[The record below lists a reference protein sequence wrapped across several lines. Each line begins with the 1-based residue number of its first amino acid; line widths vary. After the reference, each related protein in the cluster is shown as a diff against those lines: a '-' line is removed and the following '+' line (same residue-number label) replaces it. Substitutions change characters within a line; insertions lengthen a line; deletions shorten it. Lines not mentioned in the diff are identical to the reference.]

1 MTIQRYTDG
10 RAYKGYIGVPA
21 VVEHPEGEYVLYAD
35 HEREIAIIRAEADF
49 WRNRTIKAEGKNADT
64 TT

>member
-1 MTIQRYTDG
+1 MTIRRFTDG
-10 RAYKGYIGVPA
+10 RSHKGGIGMPA
-21 VVEHPEGEYVLYAD
+21 VTEHPEGEYVLYAD
-35 HEREIAIIRAEADF
+35 YHLLKLENDI